1 MPSYDTVA
9 QENRY
14 ANLRANPSNLG
25 HPALQPLQR
34 SSVLSCVSPIS
45 SLSHSGS
52 SSSFSPV
59 SPSSASSSPS
69 ASSSSS
75 FSYLYSL
82 SLLRFVASN
91 ASSDPFDV
99 PVTLYHP
106 VYDAFALSTTTDLPL
121 SACDSTLARREAH
134 QRRREDG

>member
-34 SSVLSCVSPIS
+34 SSVLSYVSPIS
-45 SLSHSGS
+45 SLPHS
-52 SSSFSPV
+52 V
-59 SPSSASSSPS
+59 
-69 ASSSSS
+69 SSSSS
-75 FSYLYSL
+75 ISPFPLLLLLLPLLPLPLLL
-82 SLLRFVASN
+82 SRIFILFRFFVSSPRTPLLDS
-91 ASSDPFDV
+91 FDV

-134 QRRREDG
+134 QR